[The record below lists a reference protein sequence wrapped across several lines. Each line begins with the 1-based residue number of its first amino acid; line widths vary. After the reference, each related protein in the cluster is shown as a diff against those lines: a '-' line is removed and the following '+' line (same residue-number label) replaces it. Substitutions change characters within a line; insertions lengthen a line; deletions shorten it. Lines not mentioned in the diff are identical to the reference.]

1 MRYPRDRPVNIV
13 DEYTREA
20 LATRAAHSFTADAA
34 IAVLDEVSARRG
46 RRPEHIRMDNGPDLT
61 VHALTD

>member
-34 IAVLDEVSARRG
+34 IAVLDEVSARRVG
-46 RRPEHIRMDNGPDLT
+46 DRSTSGWTTAPT
-61 VHALTD
+61 